1 MQNIAFFY
9 FCSNG
14 EIKTN
19 CIQNIHR
26 KSSSDKNRN
35 ANFCKKLFICMYCK
49 IGFTSVRFLDLP
61 QKFSILH
68 HIFYLII
75 VLCIHASSFV
85 WNHGLR
91 TLKEKIAFLHC
102 TLNSLVM
109 LGLMK
114 FIHVEN
120 MVVSLIFFIR
130 GLNQMI
136 FWYMQKFPNP
146 GVQIQWAQSEQI
158 SAFNFCMGCRD
169 GFNVFK
175 FPDKKKLKTTN
186 MLQACIQQVQSST
199 VFRGDAE
206 GARAPPEFH
215 QKN

>member
-26 KSSSDKNRN
+26 ISSSDKNRN

-85 WNHGLR
+85 WNKNMNGIFCLWLVSPFGTPLR
-91 TLKEKIAFLHC
+91 
-102 TLNSLVM
+102 
-109 LGLMK
+109 
-114 FIHVEN
+114 
-120 MVVSLIFFIR
+120 
-130 GLNQMI
+130 
-136 FWYMQKFPNP
+136 
-146 GVQIQWAQSEQI
+146 
-158 SAFNFCMGCRD
+158 
-169 GFNVFK
+169 
-175 FPDKKKLKTTN
+175 
-186 MLQACIQQVQSST
+186 
-199 VFRGDAE
+199 
-206 GARAPPEFH
+206 
-215 QKN
+215 QKNEGICQKLHSL

>member
-9 FCSNG
+9 FSSNG

-85 WNHGLR
+85 WNKNMNGIFLFVACVSIWN
-91 TLKEKIAFLHC
+91 TLEAKKWRHMPETTQPVVHKI
-102 TLNSLVM
+102 SM
-109 LGLMK
+109 
-114 FIHVEN
+114 
-120 MVVSLIFFIR
+120 
-130 GLNQMI
+130 
-136 FWYMQKFPNP
+136 W
-146 GVQIQWAQSEQI
+146 W
-158 SAFNFCMGCRD
+158 
-169 GFNVFK
+169 
-175 FPDKKKLKTTN
+175 
-186 MLQACIQQVQSST
+186 
-199 VFRGDAE
+199 
-206 GARAPPEFH
+206 
-215 QKN
+215 